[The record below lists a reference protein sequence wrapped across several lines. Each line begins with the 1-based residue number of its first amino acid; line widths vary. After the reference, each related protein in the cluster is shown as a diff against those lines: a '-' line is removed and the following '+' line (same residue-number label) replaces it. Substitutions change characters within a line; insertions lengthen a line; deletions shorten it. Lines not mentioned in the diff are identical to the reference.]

1 MKNENKEI
9 FIPGPSGR
17 IQAKYYKSKQQGA
30 PVALVLQ
37 PHPQYGGTMNN
48 RIVYET
54 YNCFFKNGFSIIRI
68 NFRGV
73 EKSDGIFDNGQG
85 ELSDAAAALDWI
97 EKENPGYSQC
107 WVSGFS
113 FGALICMQLI
123 MRRPEVNKFITI
135 SPQPNLYD
143 FSFLSPCPISG
154 IVAALVGIIISPVS
168 ARLKG
173 LNLGLVTL
181 AIVFIGSHFFSNFKS
196 ITGGAG
202 LGRKAAKLKF
212 LGVDLDSGLTF
223 GNIILEKN
231 LIIYYFSLFLCVL
244 LGIGAKNLTRTKIGR
259 AFSAIRDR
267 DIAAEALGINLFK
280 YKMYAFA
287 LSSFYA
293 GISGSL
299 LFIISG
305 GIEPGT
311 FSLLYSITFIAI
323 VIIGGVGTVLG
334 PLYGAFFFT
343 MLPGIIQNVLHL
355 VGAADSGFFLNPGEI
370 ERIVFGFFIIFFLVV
385 EPRGIWGIWFRLR
398 NYFKAWPFSY

>member
-1 MKNENKEI
+1 MRKRPDLYTN
-9 FIPGPSGR
+9 
-17 IQAKYYKSKQQGA
+17 YKSESAIFSTVTQKIWFFVLISLSIFF
-30 PVALVLQ
+30 PLYLSNYWILLVTTSLLIAIASW
-37 PHPQYGGTMNN
+37 GLN
-48 RIVYET
+48 I
-54 YNCFFKNGFSIIRI
+54 
-68 NFRGV
+68 
-73 EKSDGIFDNGQG
+73 
-85 ELSDAAAALDWI
+85 
-97 EKENPGYSQC
+97 
-107 WVSGFS
+107 VSGMAGQINLAHGVFVGI
-113 FGALICMQLI
+113 GAYTSAVIGGAATSSVIGFELDMIIWL
-123 MRRPEVNKFITI
+123 
-135 SPQPNLYD
+135 
-143 FSFLSPCPISG
+143 PISG

-231 LIIYYFSLFLCVL
+231 LIIYYFSLFLCIL